1 MSRKEPGRQLPSKPL
16 KLSRF
21 ERFNMPKKRKF
32 GKSTKRCRKCGRAGL
47 GVMAKYNL
55 YYCRQC
61 FREEARKLGFRKYE

>member
-1 MSRKEPGRQLPSKPL
+1 MSLEGAKKQLLSKPL

-32 GKSTKRCRKCGRAGL
+32 GKSTRRCRKCGRAGL
-47 GVMAKYNL
+47 GVIAKYNL

-61 FREEARKLGFRKYE
+61 FREEARKLGFKKYE